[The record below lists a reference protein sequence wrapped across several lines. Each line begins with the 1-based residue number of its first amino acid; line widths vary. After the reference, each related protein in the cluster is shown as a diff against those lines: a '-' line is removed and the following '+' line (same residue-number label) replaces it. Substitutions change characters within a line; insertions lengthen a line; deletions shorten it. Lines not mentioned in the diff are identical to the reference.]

1 MTDSFKK
8 EKSKMWLIE
17 CFIAGFI
24 EKILILFKNVYNVFY
39 KIINFILSFND
50 KNKID
55 KILSSKEKKEFNL
68 IDEIDNF
75 TTKDIFEFDNEQQQI
90 LYRNLLLKYKNT
102 NFVLLCSPCKRL
114 ENTDTL
120 KTATDLQIFYAKFGF
135 VRTNELL
142 PTMIYKAI

>member
-1 MTDSFKK
+1 
-8 EKSKMWLIE
+8 MWLIE

-24 EKILILFKNVYNVFY
+24 EKILILFKNVYNLFY
-39 KIINFILSFND
+39 KMINFILSFND

-68 IDEIDNF
+68 IDEINNF

-102 NFVLLCSPCKRL
+102 PMKLISLYVDKVFLWDESKL
-114 ENTDTL
+114 
-120 KTATDLQIFYAKFGF
+120 
-135 VRTNELL
+135 NELL
-142 PTMIYKAI
+142 ILIGKENR

>member
-1 MTDSFKK
+1 
-8 EKSKMWLIE
+8 MWLIE

-24 EKILILFKNVYNVFY
+24 EKILILFKNVYNLFY
-39 KIINFILSFND
+39 KMINFILSFND

-68 IDEIDNF
+68 IDEINNF

-102 NFVLLCSPCKRL
+102 PMKLISLYVDKVFLWDESKL
-114 ENTDTL
+114 
-120 KTATDLQIFYAKFGF
+120 
-135 VRTNELL
+135 NELL
-142 PTMIYKAI
+142 VLIGKEDR

>member
-1 MTDSFKK
+1 
-8 EKSKMWLIE
+8 MWLIE

-24 EKILILFKNVYNVFY
+24 EKILILFKNVYNIFY

-68 IDEIDNF
+68 IDEINNF

-102 NFVLLCSPCKRL
+102 PMKLISLYVDK
-114 ENTDTL
+114 
-120 KTATDLQIFYAKFGF
+120 IFLWDESKL
-135 VRTNELL
+135 NELL
-142 PTMIYKAI
+142 ILIGKENR

>member
-1 MTDSFKK
+1 
-8 EKSKMWLIE
+8 MWLIE

-24 EKILILFKNVYNVFY
+24 EKILILFKNVYNLFY
-39 KIINFILSFND
+39 KIINSILSFND

-102 NFVLLCSPCKRL
+102 PMKLISLYVDKVFLWDESKLNKLLILIGK
-114 ENTDTL
+114 EN
-120 KTATDLQIFYAKFGF
+120 
-135 VRTNELL
+135 R
-142 PTMIYKAI
+142 

>member
-1 MTDSFKK
+1 
-8 EKSKMWLIE
+8 MWLIE

-55 KILSSKEKKEFNL
+55 KILNSKENKEFNL
-68 IDEIDNF
+68 IDEINNF

-90 LYRNLLLKYKNT
+90 LYRRLLLQYKNT
-102 NFVLLCSPCKRL
+102 PIKLISLYVDK
-114 ENTDTL
+114 
-120 KTATDLQIFYAKFGF
+120 IFLWDESKL
-135 VRTNELL
+135 NELL
-142 PTMIYKAI
+142 ILIGKENR

>member
-1 MTDSFKK
+1 
-8 EKSKMWLIE
+8 MWLIE

-24 EKILILFKNVYNVFY
+24 EKILILFKNVYNIFY

-55 KILSSKEKKEFNL
+55 KILNSKEKKEFNL

-75 TTKDIFEFDNEQQQI
+75 VTKDIFEFDNEQQQI

-102 NFVLLCSPCKRL
+102 PIKLISLYVDK
-114 ENTDTL
+114 
-120 KTATDLQIFYAKFGF
+120 IFLWDESKL
-135 VRTNELL
+135 NELL
-142 PTMIYKAI
+142 ILIGKENR

>member
-1 MTDSFKK
+1 
-8 EKSKMWLIE
+8 MWLIE

-24 EKILILFKNVYNVFY
+24 EKILILFKNVYNLFY
-39 KIINFILSFND
+39 KMINFILSFND

-68 IDEIDNF
+68 IDEINNF

-102 NFVLLCSPCKRL
+102 PMKLISLYVDKVFLWDESKL
-114 ENTDTL
+114 
-120 KTATDLQIFYAKFGF
+120 
-135 VRTNELL
+135 NELL
-142 PTMIYKAI
+142 ILIRKENR

>member
-1 MTDSFKK
+1 
-8 EKSKMWLIE
+8 MWLIE

-24 EKILILFKNVYNVFY
+24 EKILILFKNVYNIFY

-55 KILSSKEKKEFNL
+55 KILSSKENKEFNL
-68 IDEIDNF
+68 IDEINKF

-102 NFVLLCSPCKRL
+102 PMKLISLYVDKVFLWDESKL
-114 ENTDTL
+114 
-120 KTATDLQIFYAKFGF
+120 
-135 VRTNELL
+135 NELL
-142 PTMIYKAI
+142 ILIGKENR

>member
-1 MTDSFKK
+1 
-8 EKSKMWLIE
+8 MWLIE

-24 EKILILFKNVYNVFY
+24 EKILILFKNVYNLFY
-39 KIINFILSFND
+39 KIINSILSFND

-55 KILSSKEKKEFNL
+55 KILNSKEKKEFNL

-102 NFVLLCSPCKRL
+102 PIKLISLYVDKVFLWDESKL
-114 ENTDTL
+114 
-120 KTATDLQIFYAKFGF
+120 
-135 VRTNELL
+135 NELL
-142 PTMIYKAI
+142 VLIGKEDR

>member
-1 MTDSFKK
+1 
-8 EKSKMWLIE
+8 MWLIE

-24 EKILILFKNVYNVFY
+24 EKILILFKNIYNIFY

-68 IDEIDNF
+68 IDEINNF

-102 NFVLLCSPCKRL
+102 PMKLISLYVDK
-114 ENTDTL
+114 
-120 KTATDLQIFYAKFGF
+120 IFLWDESKL
-135 VRTNELL
+135 NELL
-142 PTMIYKAI
+142 ILIGKENR

>member
-1 MTDSFKK
+1 
-8 EKSKMWLIE
+8 MWLIE

-24 EKILILFKNVYNVFY
+24 EKILILFKNIYNIFY

-55 KILSSKEKKEFNL
+55 KILSSKENKEFNL
-68 IDEIDNF
+68 IDEINNF

-102 NFVLLCSPCKRL
+102 PMKLISLYVDK
-114 ENTDTL
+114 
-120 KTATDLQIFYAKFGF
+120 IFLWDESKL
-135 VRTNELL
+135 NELL
-142 PTMIYKAI
+142 ILIGKENR

>member
-1 MTDSFKK
+1 
-8 EKSKMWLIE
+8 MWLIE

-24 EKILILFKNVYNVFY
+24 EKILILFKNVYNIFY

-55 KILSSKEKKEFNL
+55 KILSSKENKEFNL
-68 IDEIDNF
+68 IDEINNF

-102 NFVLLCSPCKRL
+102 PMKLISLYVDK
-114 ENTDTL
+114 
-120 KTATDLQIFYAKFGF
+120 IFLWDESKL
-135 VRTNELL
+135 NELL
-142 PTMIYKAI
+142 ILIRKENR

>member
-1 MTDSFKK
+1 
-8 EKSKMWLIE
+8 MWLIE

-24 EKILILFKNVYNVFY
+24 EKILILFKNVYNLFY
-39 KIINFILSFND
+39 KIINSILSFND

-55 KILSSKEKKEFNL
+55 KILNSKEKKEFNL

-102 NFVLLCSPCKRL
+102 PIKLISLYVDK
-114 ENTDTL
+114 
-120 KTATDLQIFYAKFGF
+120 IFLWDESKL
-135 VRTNELL
+135 NELL
-142 PTMIYKAI
+142 ILIGKEDR

>member
-1 MTDSFKK
+1 
-8 EKSKMWLIE
+8 MWLIE

-24 EKILILFKNVYNVFY
+24 EKILILFKNVYNIFY

-68 IDEIDNF
+68 IDEINNF

-102 NFVLLCSPCKRL
+102 PMKLISLYVDK
-114 ENTDTL
+114 
-120 KTATDLQIFYAKFGF
+120 IFLWDESKL
-135 VRTNELL
+135 NELL
-142 PTMIYKAI
+142 ILIRKENR

>member
-1 MTDSFKK
+1 
-8 EKSKMWLIE
+8 MWLIE

-24 EKILILFKNVYNVFY
+24 EKILILFKNVYNLFY
-39 KIINFILSFND
+39 KIINSILSFND

-102 NFVLLCSPCKRL
+102 PMKLISLYVDKVFLWDESKL
-114 ENTDTL
+114 
-120 KTATDLQIFYAKFGF
+120 
-135 VRTNELL
+135 NELL
-142 PTMIYKAI
+142 VLIGKEDR

>member
-1 MTDSFKK
+1 
-8 EKSKMWLIE
+8 MWLIE

-55 KILSSKEKKEFNL
+55 KILSSKENKEFNL
-68 IDEIDNF
+68 IDEINNF

-90 LYRNLLLKYKNT
+90 LYRNLLLKYRNT
-102 NFVLLCSPCKRL
+102 PIKLISLYVDK
-114 ENTDTL
+114 
-120 KTATDLQIFYAKFGF
+120 IFLWDESKL
-135 VRTNELL
+135 NELL
-142 PTMIYKAI
+142 ILIGKENR

>member
-1 MTDSFKK
+1 
-8 EKSKMWLIE
+8 MWLIE

-24 EKILILFKNVYNVFY
+24 EKILILFKNVYNIFY

-55 KILSSKEKKEFNL
+55 KILSSKENKEFNL

-75 TTKDIFEFDNEQQQI
+75 TIKDIFEFDNEQQQI

-102 NFVLLCSPCKRL
+102 PMKLISLYVDK
-114 ENTDTL
+114 
-120 KTATDLQIFYAKFGF
+120 IFLWDESKL
-135 VRTNELL
+135 NELL
-142 PTMIYKAI
+142 ILIGKENR

>member
-1 MTDSFKK
+1 
-8 EKSKMWLIE
+8 MWLIE

-24 EKILILFKNVYNVFY
+24 EKILILFKNIYNIFY

-90 LYRNLLLKYKNT
+90 LYRRLLLQYKNT
-102 NFVLLCSPCKRL
+102 PIKLISLYVDK
-114 ENTDTL
+114 
-120 KTATDLQIFYAKFGF
+120 IFLWDESKL
-135 VRTNELL
+135 NELL
-142 PTMIYKAI
+142 ILIGKENR

>member
-1 MTDSFKK
+1 
-8 EKSKMWLIE
+8 MWLIE

-24 EKILILFKNVYNVFY
+24 EKILILFKNVYNIFY

-68 IDEIDNF
+68 IDEINNF
-75 TTKDIFEFDNEQQQI
+75 TIKDIFEFDNEQQQI

-102 NFVLLCSPCKRL
+102 PMKLISLYVDK
-114 ENTDTL
+114 
-120 KTATDLQIFYAKFGF
+120 IFLWDESKL
-135 VRTNELL
+135 NELL
-142 PTMIYKAI
+142 ILIGKENR

>member
-1 MTDSFKK
+1 
-8 EKSKMWLIE
+8 MWLIE

-55 KILSSKEKKEFNL
+55 KILNSKENKEFNL
-68 IDEIDNF
+68 IDEINNF

-102 NFVLLCSPCKRL
+102 PMKLISLYVDKVFLWDESKL
-114 ENTDTL
+114 
-120 KTATDLQIFYAKFGF
+120 
-135 VRTNELL
+135 NELL
-142 PTMIYKAI
+142 ILIGKENR